1 MSILVT
7 GVNGQLGHDVIEE
20 LNRRGIPAVGI
31 DKDDLD
37 ITDSSAVHA
46 YIRDLQPTAVIHCAA
61 YTAVDK
67 AETEPEECYKVNR
80 DGTRYIAEAC
90 RDNDSS
96 MLYIST
102 DYVFPGVGDIPF
114 ETDDETG
121 PMNVYGASKLA
132 GETAVKEILTKYY
145 IVRISWLFGTNG
157 HNYVKTMLKLS
168 QTRDSLTIVDDQVG
182 SPTYSADLAVLL
194 CDIITSE
201 RYGTYHAH
209 NEGECSWAEFSR
221 EIFKL
226 AGRDTS
232 VIPICSEEY
241 ETLAVRPKNSRLSL
255 KSLDDAGFAHLPHW
269 RDALKRYLLIEIS
282 EKDNMSQ

>member
-31 DKDDLD
+31 DKNDLD
-37 ITDSSAVHA
+37 ITDRSAVYA
-46 YIRDLQPTAVIHCAA
+46 YIHDVLPTAVIHCAA

-67 AETEPEECYKVNR
+67 AETESEECYKVNC

-90 RDNDSS
+90 RDNNSS

-102 DYVFPGVGDIPF
+102 DYVFPGVGDKPY
-114 ETDDETG
+114 EVDDKTG
-121 PMNVYGASKLA
+121 PVNVYGASKLA
-132 GETAVKEILTKYY
+132 GETAVREILTRYY
-145 IVRISWLFGTNG
+145 IVRTSWLFGTNG

-168 QTRDSLTIVDDQVG
+168 QTRDSLTIVNDQVG
-182 SPTYSADLAVLL
+182 SPTYSRDLSVLL
-194 CDIITSE
+194 CDIVMSKK
-201 RYGTYHAH
+201 YGIYHAH

-221 EIFKL
+221 EIFNL
-226 AGRDTS
+226 AGKDTQ

-241 ETLAVRPKNSRLSL
+241 KTVAVRPKNSRLSL
-255 KSLDDAGFAHLPHW
+255 KALDDAGFAHLPHW
-269 RDALKRYLLIEIS
+269 RDALKRYLVEVCNTIT
-282 EKDNMSQ
+282 

>member
-20 LNRRGIPAVGI
+20 LYRRGIPAVGI

-46 YIRDLQPTAVIHCAA
+46 YIHDLLPTAVIHCAA

-90 RDNDSS
+90 RDNNSS

-102 DYVFPGVGDIPF
+102 DYVFPGVGDKPY
-114 ETDDETG
+114 EVDDKTG
-121 PMNVYGASKLA
+121 PVNVYGISKLA
-132 GETAVKEILTKYY
+132 GETAIREILTQYY
-145 IVRISWLFGTNG
+145 IVRTSWLFGING

-168 QTRDSLTIVDDQVG
+168 QTRDALTIVDDQVG
-182 SPTYSADLAVLL
+182 SPTYSRDLAVLL
-194 CDIITSE
+194 CDIVMSKK
-201 RYGTYHAH
+201 YGIYHAH

-221 EIFKL
+221 EIFNF
-226 AGRDTS
+226 AGKDTQ

-241 ETLAVRPKNSRLSL
+241 KTVAVRPKNSRLSL
-255 KSLDDAGFAHLPHW
+255 KSLDDAGFARLPHW
-269 RDALKRYLLIEIS
+269 RDALKRYLVEGS
-282 EKDNMSQ
+282 ETIV